1 MEEILQK
8 LNAIRTP
15 ENENLPFYVTTVL
28 TISLRGFITL
38 IEKDCRISKDLLNED
53 IDSLINDF
61 LNN

>member
-15 ENENLPFYVTTVL
+15 ENENLPFYTTTVL

-61 LNN
+61 LND